1 MTAVELLVKLGEVLT
16 EVHPEVEDRR
26 PAPRPIGLHAVVK
39 RVADIVLAGLGLVVC
54 SPLMFAVAIAIR
66 LDTPGPVLFTQRRS
80 GRSSGEFM
88 LFKFRSM
95 AVGTPDLATH
105 LVEPGQVTV
114 TRVGRFIRRTSLDE
128 LPQLW
133 NILSGD
139 MTLVGPRPALYNQY
153 DLIALRQ
160 QEGVDALKP
169 GLTGWAQ
176 INGRDEIPM
185 ERKVAYDREY
195 LERLS
200 LFFDARILVRT
211 ALTLFTMRGGR

>member
-1 MTAVELLVKLGEVLT
+1 MPT
-16 EVHPEVEDRR
+16 
-26 PAPRPIGLHAVVK
+26 GLHGWVK
-39 RVADIVLAGLGLVVC
+39 RSADIVLAGLGLIAL
-54 SPLMFAVAIAIR
+54 SPLLLAVAAAIR
-66 LDTPGPVLFTQRRS
+66 LDTPGPVLFAQRRS
-80 GRSSGEFM
+80 GRGSDEFVI
-88 LFKFRSM
+88 FKFRSM
-95 AVGTPDLATH
+95 AAGTPDLATH
-105 LVEPGQVTV
+105 LVDPGRVSV
-114 TRVGRFIRRTSLDE
+114 TRVGRVIRRTSVDE

-133 NILSGD
+133 NILIGD

-153 DLIALRQ
+153 DLIALR
-160 QEGVDALKP
+160 EEAGVDALKP